1 MDGDS
6 AGKYSPRFKC
16 RTPQKPLSLPPTGAK
31 ISRTLAGKFGKGRNE
46 RKKHMKTPPNIVK
59 FRLAG
64 FPLDALDQK
73 RMRRLRRT
81 SDQTGVPI
89 PDLICEIV
97 GQIIDAWMAEAEL
110 PNKIVKFPA
119 TAR

>member
-1 MDGDS
+1 M
-6 AGKYSPRFKC
+6 R
-16 RTPQKPLSLPPTGAK
+16 
-31 ISRTLAGKFGKGRNE
+31 
-46 RKKHMKTPPNIVK
+46 TPPNVVK

-73 RMRRLRRT
+73 RMRSLRRT

-89 PDLICEIV
+89 PDLISEIV
-97 GQIIDAWMAEAEL
+97 GQMIEIWLAEDEL

-119 TAR
+119 ARR

>member
-1 MDGDS
+1 M
-6 AGKYSPRFKC
+6 R
-16 RTPQKPLSLPPTGAK
+16 
-31 ISRTLAGKFGKGRNE
+31 
-46 RKKHMKTPPNIVK
+46 TPPNVAK

-73 RMRRLRRT
+73 RMRSLRRT

-89 PDLICEIV
+89 PDLISEIV
-97 GQIIDAWMAEAEL
+97 GQMIEIWLAEDEL

-119 TAR
+119 AGR

>member
-1 MDGDS
+1 MR
-6 AGKYSPRFKC
+6 P
-16 RTPQKPLSLPPTGAK
+16 PQ
-31 ISRTLAGKFGKGRNE
+31 NV
-46 RKKHMKTPPNIVK
+46 VK

-81 SDQTGVPI
+81 SDRTGVPI
-89 PDLICEIV
+89 PDLISEIV
-97 GQIIDAWMAEAEL
+97 GQVIEIWLAEAEL

-119 TAR
+119 ARTIVSPEFC

>member
-1 MDGDS
+1 M
-6 AGKYSPRFKC
+6 
-16 RTPQKPLSLPPTGAK
+16 
-31 ISRTLAGKFGKGRNE
+31 RTL
-46 RKKHMKTPPNIVK
+46 PNVVK

-81 SDQTGVPI
+81 SDRTGVPI
-89 PDLICEIV
+89 PDLISEIV
-97 GQIIDAWMAEAEL
+97 GQVVETWLAETEL

-119 TAR
+119 AGRQVVAFFAVQIPVEGHKNIIDPFQKLIVSPKRFICAHG

>member
-1 MDGDS
+1 M
-6 AGKYSPRFKC
+6 
-16 RTPQKPLSLPPTGAK
+16 
-31 ISRTLAGKFGKGRNE
+31 RTL
-46 RKKHMKTPPNIVK
+46 PNVVK

-81 SDQTGVPI
+81 SDRMGVPI
-89 PDLICEIV
+89 PDLISEIV
-97 GQIIDAWMAEAEL
+97 GQVVETWLAEAEL

-119 TAR
+119 AGRKVRGILRRTYSGRGTQKYNRPLSKAHSQS

>member
-1 MDGDS
+1 MKD
-6 AGKYSPRFKC
+6 
-16 RTPQKPLSLPPTGAK
+16 PQ
-31 ISRTLAGKFGKGRNE
+31 
-46 RKKHMKTPPNIVK
+46 NIVK
-59 FRLAG
+59 FRLDG

-81 SDQTGVPI
+81 SDRMGVPI
-89 PDLICEIV
+89 SDLIHQIV
-97 GQIIDAWMAEAEL
+97 GQMIDAWLADAEL

>member
-1 MDGDS
+1 M
-6 AGKYSPRFKC
+6 R
-16 RTPQKPLSLPPTGAK
+16 
-31 ISRTLAGKFGKGRNE
+31 
-46 RKKHMKTPPNIVK
+46 TPPNVVK

-73 RMRRLRRT
+73 RMRSLRRT

-89 PDLICEIV
+89 PDLISEIV
-97 GQIIDAWMAEAEL
+97 GQMIEIWLAEDEL

-119 TAR
+119 AGR

>member
-1 MDGDS
+1 
-6 AGKYSPRFKC
+6 
-16 RTPQKPLSLPPTGAK
+16 
-31 ISRTLAGKFGKGRNE
+31 
-46 RKKHMKTPPNIVK
+46 
-59 FRLAG
+59 
-64 FPLDALDQK
+64 
-73 RMRRLRRT
+73 MRHLRRT

>member
-1 MDGDS
+1 
-6 AGKYSPRFKC
+6 
-16 RTPQKPLSLPPTGAK
+16 
-31 ISRTLAGKFGKGRNE
+31 
-46 RKKHMKTPPNIVK
+46 VK

-73 RMRRLRRT
+73 RMRSLRRT

-89 PDLICEIV
+89 PDLISEIV
-97 GQIIDAWMAEAEL
+97 GQMIEIWLAEDEL

-119 TAR
+119 AGR